1 MVRGFSPGRGLTPA
15 LPAADES
22 RLHGVSAEPL
32 RGGAIPSE
40 EGGGGGGG
48 GAAVAWTLSAA
59 GVAMM
64 SFGIRIKHGTQKIQ
78 TLQTA
83 SREPS

>member
-1 MVRGFSPGRGLTPA
+1 MVRGFYPGRGLTPA

-48 GAAVAWTLSAA
+48 AAVAWTLSAA

-64 SFGIRIKHGTQKIQ
+64 SFG
-78 TLQTA
+78 
-83 SREPS
+83 